1 MYHKYI
7 SQLLDQMQKKKDET
21 QDEFKLKIL
30 NRIIAI
36 LEEYVK

>member
-1 MYHKYI
+1 MYNDFI
-7 SQLLDQMQKKKDET
+7 SKLLDEMQQKKDNTK
-21 QDEFKLKIL
+21 DEFKLKIL